1 MGYYSVGQVCL
12 NGHAITGDASS
23 EFAQDFCSECGSP
36 TICKCQYCSEPIHGR
51 YHEDGVIVCASY
63 VPDAYCYNCGKPY
76 PWTEKAINSVAACI
90 YEDEAISQELAGKL
104 VESLPD
110 IASETPAS
118 NLATLRFNK
127 ALSVVG
133 KFTAESIRQF
143 VIDFGCEL
151 AKRSLLP

>member
-1 MGYYSVGQVCL
+1 MGYYTVGQVCL
-12 NGHAITGDASS
+12 NGHPITGDVNS
-23 EFAQDFCSECGSP
+23 EFAQSYCSECGSL
-36 TICKCQYCSEPIHGR
+36 TICKCQHCGNPIHGDH
-51 YHEDGVIVCASY
+51 HEEGILFYPPYA
-63 VPDAYCYNCGKPY
+63 PDAYCYNCGKPY

>member
-1 MGYYSVGQVCL
+1 MGYYNVGQVCL
-12 NGHAITGDASS
+12 NGHAITGDSNS
-23 EFAQDFCSECGSP
+23 GLTQKFCSECGSP

-63 VPDAYCYNCGKPY
+63 VPDAYCYSCGKPY

>member
-1 MGYYSVGQVCL
+1 MGYYNVGQVCL
-12 NGHAITGDASS
+12 NGHAITGDVAS
-23 EFAQDFCSECGSP
+23 EFAQSFCSECGSP
-36 TICKCQYCSEPIHGR
+36 TICKCTKCDAPIHGR
-51 YHEDGVIVCASY
+51 YHQTGLALLSEY
-63 VPDAYCYNCGKPY
+63 TPDAYCYSCGEPY

-90 YEDEAISQELAGKL
+90 YEDEALTQELAGRL

-118 NLATLRFNK
+118 GLAILRFSK
-127 ALSVVG
+127 ALSAVG
-133 KFTAESIRQF
+133 RFTADSIRQF